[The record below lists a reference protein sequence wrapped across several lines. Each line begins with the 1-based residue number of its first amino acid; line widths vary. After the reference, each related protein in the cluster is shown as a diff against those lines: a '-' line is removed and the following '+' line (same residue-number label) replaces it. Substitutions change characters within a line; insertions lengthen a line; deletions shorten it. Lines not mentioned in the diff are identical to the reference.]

1 MGPRLVLTA
10 GLVASA
16 VGLLILSASGVSTP
30 PLLSEAGLALLGVGI
45 GLAMPPSTCAIM
57 SALPPAKA
65 GIGSAI
71 NDLDRELGGAFGV
84 GLLGSLTLARY
95 ESTVSGAHPALPP
108 VAREG
113 LAQAIAAPRM
123 PAAIQAAWTAFSDG
137 LEIAMAV
144 GSACVLATAVV
155 VAWKMPRHNPTPP
168 AGSVSERAQ

>member
-30 PLLSEAGLALLGVGI
+30 PLLSE
-45 GLAMPPSTCAIM
+45 
-57 SALPPAKA
+57 A